1 MAQKAPFLMDDFFQD
16 IPGQARVKNTLNNF
30 NQTTHIPH
38 ALLFTG
44 MEGTGKE
51 FFAVRFAQS
60 INSKISQAEDNE
72 RIQKQISKLS
82 EPYIKYII
90 PLPRGRNETE
100 SDGPTDKLN
109 TEEIELLRE
118 ELNRKIINPY
128 YTFTLPKANTIKIN
142 SIREIK
148 KFLSLD
154 FSDIAFR
161 FVIIESA
168 HLMNESAQNA
178 LLKSLEEPPQG
189 VIFILITSYPERLR
203 ETIRSRCRKINFDP
217 LEKIE
222 LIEILIKYFDIDQQT
237 AESVAPFAEGSVVAA
252 LKLIDL
258 DINNLRERTISIL
271 RYSFGRKY
279 HSALNELNSLLT
291 DQSSEQIQL
300 IIKMLLIWLNDLQKH
315 KHNIRHYFFKEH
327 QETLEKFNSKF
338 PDIELEDVVFRL
350 DRLSSYV
357 KNNIN
362 INLLTAN
369 IIFELSALPTSAN
382 K

>member
-1 MAQKAPFLMDDFFQD
+1 MAQMAPFLMDDFFND
-16 IPGQARVKNTLNNF
+16 IPGQDRVKNTLNNF

-60 INSKISQAEDNE
+60 INSKNSRTEDIE
-72 RIQKQISKLS
+72 RIQKQISTLS

-109 TEEIELLRE
+109 FEEVELLRE
-118 ELNRKIINPY
+118 ELNRKIVNPY

-168 HLMNESAQNA
+168 HLMNEASQNA
-178 LLKSLEEPPQG
+178 LLKNLEEPPQG

-203 ETIRSRCRKINFDP
+203 ETIRSRCWKINFDP
-217 LEKIE
+217 LKEEE
-222 LIEILIKYFDIDQQT
+222 LVEILIKYFDHDKQT
-237 AESVAPFAEGSVVAA
+237 AESVAPFAEGSVENA

-258 DINNLRERTISIL
+258 DINNLREKTISIL

-279 HSALNELNSLLT
+279 HSALDELNSLLT

-315 KHNIRHYFFKEH
+315 KQNIRNYFFKEH

-338 PDIELEDVVFRL
+338 PDVELEEVVFRL

-369 IIFELSALPTSAN
+369 IIFELSALPTSA

>member
-1 MAQKAPFLMDDFFQD
+1 MAQMAPFLMDDFFND
-16 IPGQARVKNTLNNF
+16 IPGQDRVKNTLNNF

-60 INSKISQAEDNE
+60 INSKNSRTEDIE
-72 RIQKQISKLS
+72 RIQKQISTLS

-109 TEEIELLRE
+109 FEEVELLRE
-118 ELNRKIINPY
+118 ELNRKIVNPY

-168 HLMNESAQNA
+168 HLMNEASQNA
-178 LLKSLEEPPQG
+178 LLKNLEEPPQG

-203 ETIRSRCRKINFDP
+203 ETIRSRCWKINFDP
-217 LEKIE
+217 LKEEE
-222 LIEILIKYFDIDQQT
+222 LVEILIKYFDHDKQT
-237 AESVAPFAEGSVVAA
+237 AESVAPFAEGSIENA

-258 DINNLRERTISIL
+258 DINNLREKTISIL

-279 HSALNELNSLLT
+279 HSALDELNSLLT

-315 KHNIRHYFFKEH
+315 KQNIRNYFFKEH

-338 PDIELEDVVFRL
+338 PDVELEEVVFRL

-369 IIFELSALPTSAN
+369 IIFELSALPTSA

>member
-1 MAQKAPFLMDDFFQD
+1 MAPFLMDDFFND
-16 IPGQARVKNTLNNF
+16 IPGQDRVKNTLNNF

-38 ALLFTG
+38 ALLFSG

-60 INSKISQAEDNE
+60 INSKNSRTEDIE
-72 RIQKQISKLS
+72 RIQKQISTLS

-109 TEEIELLRE
+109 FEEVELLRE
-118 ELNRKIINPY
+118 ELNRKIVNPY

-168 HLMNESAQNA
+168 HLMNEASQNA
-178 LLKSLEEPPQG
+178 LLKNLEEPPQG

-203 ETIRSRCRKINFDP
+203 ETIRSRCWKINFDP
-217 LEKIE
+217 LKEEE
-222 LIEILIKYFDIDQQT
+222 LVEILIKYFDHDKQT
-237 AESVAPFAEGSVVAA
+237 AESVAPFAEGSIENA

-258 DINNLRERTISIL
+258 DINNLREKTISIL

-279 HSALNELNSLLT
+279 HSALDELNSLLT

-315 KHNIRHYFFKEH
+315 KQNIRNYFFKEH

-338 PDIELEDVVFRL
+338 PDVELEEVVFRL

-369 IIFELSALPTSAN
+369 IIFELSALPTSA